1 MRITKE
7 LALTATFVALL
18 IGAQLALSFVAGVE
32 VVTVLFATFC
42 FFFGVRRGM
51 VVATVFS
58 LLRCFVFGFFPNVII
73 LYLVYY
79 NLFALIIGLIG
90 KWLNRSVSLKSLI
103 IVTAAAVVLTACFTL
118 LDNVVTPLF
127 YSFTKEAAKAYFLTS
142 ITAMLPQCVCSL
154 ITVAVLFYPLCK
166 AYSVV
171 RL

>member
-1 MRITKE
+1 VRITKE

-42 FFFGVRRGM
+42 FFFGARRGM

-58 LLRCFVFGFFPNVII
+58 ILRCFVFGFFPNVII

-90 KWLNRSVSLKSLI
+90 WWLRRSISLKSLI
-103 IVTAAAVVLTACFTL
+103 IITVAAVILTACFTL
-118 LDNVVTPLF
+118 IDNVITPLF

-142 ITAMLPQCVCSL
+142 ITTIIPQCVCAL

-166 AYSVV
+166 AYNVV
-171 RL
+171 KL

>member
-1 MRITKE
+1 
-7 LALTATFVALL
+7 
-18 IGAQLALSFVAGVE
+18 
-32 VVTVLFATFC
+32 
-42 FFFGVRRGM
+42 
-51 VVATVFS
+51 VFS

-103 IVTAAAVVLTACFTL
+103 IVTAAAVVLTVCFTL